1 MSRLPQLEYRAE
13 FLHGWP
19 RANGL
24 HMNYRSDDATLTT
37 GDLVLPVAGG
47 KVAKVNVA
55 GKAHGVGIVVRGP
68 AGDKSVRIAG
78 GIAAGDGTKV
88 VGGGNTCIVLF
99 SGYIVRTVAFDQTVT
114 YVEGDTVNTA
124 ATGVFGKAGASEPV
138 LGTVLEVE
146 TLADGKKALV
156 IHVA

>member
-24 HMNYRSDDATLTT
+24 HMNYQSDDASLTN

-47 KVAKVNVA
+47 KVAKVTAA
-55 GKAHGVGIVVRGP
+55 GKANGVGIIVRGP
-68 AGDKSVRIAG
+68 ADDKSVRVAG

-99 SGYIVRTVAFDQTVT
+99 SGYIVRTTAFDDTAT
-114 YVEGDTVNTA
+114 YVEGDAVNTA
-124 ATGVFGKAGASEPV
+124 ATGVFGKAGASDPV

-146 TLADGKKALV
+146 TLSDGKKALV
-156 IHVA
+156 ILVR

>member
-13 FLHGWP
+13 FLKGWP
-19 RANGL
+19 RPNGL
-24 HMNYRSDDATLTT
+24 HMNYRSDDATLTN

-47 KVAKVNVA
+47 KVAKVNAA

-68 AGDKSVRIAG
+68 ADDKSVRVAG
-78 GIAAGDGTKV
+78 GIAAGDGTRV

-99 SGYIVRTVAFDQTVT
+99 SGYIVRTSAFDDTAT
-114 YVEGDTVNTA
+114 YVVGDTVNTSA
-124 ATGVFGKAGASEPV
+124 SGVFGKAGSTDPV
-138 LGTVLEVE
+138 LGTILEIE
-146 TLADGKKALV
+146 DLANGKKALV

>member
-24 HMNYRSDDATLTT
+24 HMNYQSDDATLTN
-37 GDLVLPVAGG
+37 GDLVVPVAGG
-47 KVAKVNVA
+47 KVKKVDAA

-68 AGDKSVRIAG
+68 ADDKSVRVAG

-99 SGYIVRTVAFDQTVT
+99 GGYIVRTSAFDATAT
-114 YVEGDTVNTA
+114 YVEGDALNA
-124 ATGVFGKAGASEPV
+124 NADGVFGKAAAADAV
-138 LGTVLEVE
+138 LGSVLEVE
-146 TLADGKKALV
+146 TLSDGSKALV
-156 IHVA
+156 ILVR

>member
-13 FLHGWP
+13 FLKGWP
-19 RANGL
+19 RPSGL
-24 HMNYRSDDATLTT
+24 HMNYPSDDATLTN

-47 KVAKVNVA
+47 KVAKVTTA

-68 AGDKSVRIAG
+68 VGDKSVRIAG
-78 GIAAGDGTKV
+78 GIASGNGTEV

-99 SGYIVRTVAFDQTVT
+99 SGYIVRTTAFDDTAT
-114 YVEGDTVNTA
+114 YVEGDAVNATA
-124 ATGVFGKAGASEPV
+124 DAVFGKAGASDPV

-156 IHVA
+156 ILVR